1 LVDSSEHRCESIAR
15 RVVYVVGQLGVG
27 GTEKQLWHLVQGLS
41 RCNWKPSVVCFSGEP
56 EVIANFQKVDC
67 PVTVIRRQSL
77 GRLRTTY
84 LLWQHLRTEKPE
96 IVQAFGFAWYFAI
109 PAARLASIPRIVIS
123 ERTLPPWKKRAHL
136 LLDYILL
143 SAVDRAI
150 VNSQRVGDRLISE
163 NGLRADRC
171 RVIYNG
177 LNLED
182 FQAGMDDGENLPSLQ
197 DGSTP
202 QVICATANAKEDKGL
217 DVLLKAFVIVRRT
230 LPMAKLWIVG
240 DGELRQDL
248 ESLASALGLNN
259 QVVFWG
265 VRSDVP
271 AILRKATIG
280 VNSSRT
286 EGLCNAIMEYM
297 AAGLPTVATS
307 VGGNSELVVDG
318 ETGVLAPPDNPE
330 ALAGALIDLLVDRER
345 ASKYGKAA
353 RRRVEQAF
361 TVPQMV
367 KQTESVYNELY

>member
-1 LVDSSEHRCESIAR
+1 
-15 RVVYVVGQLGVG
+15 
-27 GTEKQLWHLVQGLS
+27 
-41 RCNWKPSVVCFSGEP
+41 
-56 EVIANFQKVDC
+56 VIANFQKVDC